1 MRKFGKL
8 ILGTLKVPQNYP
20 CSIELNGKTIYNP
33 TEEQYLEAGYLP
45 IEETVPEEIE
55 GKVAV
60 ASYKIVDNV
69 IVQSW
74 SYEDEVI
81 DNIVGNEEVV

>member
-1 MRKFGKL
+1 MKYGKI

-20 CSIELNGKTIYNP
+20 CSIEHNGKRIYNP

-45 IEETVPEEIE
+45 IEEIIPKKIE

-60 ASYKIVDNV
+60 ASYEVVGDKIVQKWDYV
-69 IVQSW
+69 
-74 SYEDEVI
+74 DEI
-81 DNIVGNEEVV
+81 FDNIIFK